1 MTYFMIS
8 VFDIIAFYVVI
19 MIVCGLIL
27 AVDLTTNDIYTTRN
41 LKEFFHTILEALLYD
56 TTYIFPLSICVR
68 YKYTLFGKILFT
80 IIWVLFLF
88 IPFILF
94 ILSIIFAFIAW
105 IGRKA
110 IIAACYK
117 K

>member
-1 MTYFMIS
+1 MSYFVKSVIVIIALYAVFMI
-8 VFDIIAFYVVI
+8 VN
-19 MIVCGLIL
+19 GLIL
-27 AVDLTTNDIYTTRN
+27 AEYLTTNDIYTTRN

-56 TTYIFPLSICVR
+56 TTYHFPLSTCYR
-68 YKYTLFGKILFT
+68 HKYTLFGKILFT
-80 IIWVLFLF
+80 IIWILFLF
-88 IPFILF
+88 IPF

-105 IGRKA
+105 IARKA

>member
-1 MTYFMIS
+1 MSDFMAYII
-8 VFDIIAFYVVI
+8 VFIILY
-19 MIVCGLIL
+19 LLYIL
-27 AVDLTTNDIYTTRN
+27 AFGIILSMGLSSNDMYITRN
-41 LKEFFHTILEALLYD
+41 LKEFFHTIIEALLYD
-56 TTYIFPLSICVR
+56 TTYNFPLSTCYR

-88 IPFILF
+88 IPFIL
-94 ILSIIFAFIAW
+94 SIIFAFIVW